1 MIRRIDVLAI
11 LLAILL
17 VFVCFPQGQAATV
30 NEIVAVVNGEAITRY
45 EMQQEMRNSPSQSA
59 MGEMKVQMEKDAER
73 ERKVLRS
80 MINERLFVQ
89 EANRL
94 GISVPDEVIRSRLE
108 RIRQENGL
116 SREEL
121 EEYLQERGRALDQF
135 KERIRRKIKVNR
147 LLSSMVR
154 QKVVLT
160 EEEVRSYYKEHKDD
174 FLPPSE
180 VELSLI
186 LMRDRQELK
195 ALRAKIRQ
203 GEMAFSQAARRHSVG
218 PNAGEGGNMGAVAFD
233 DLNKQLRDIVR
244 DLEPEQVS
252 RVFPFRNAYALMRL
266 ETMQSSRGENAFSR
280 VRDEVRQEAYSR
292 KVRQRFEEYVDKLS
306 SKAVIDIRL

>member
-1 MIRRIDVLAI
+1 VIRRIDLLAS

-17 VFVCFPQGQAATV
+17 FFMCFPQGQAATV

-45 EMQQEMRNSPSQSA
+45 ELQQEMRNSPAQSA
-59 MGEMKVQMEKDAER
+59 MGAMGLQTGKNGDR

-94 GISVPDEVIRSRLE
+94 GISLSDEVVRSRLE

-121 EEYLQERGRALDQF
+121 ENYLQERGRDLDQF
-135 KERIRRKIKVNR
+135 KETIRRKIKINR

-160 EEEVRSYYKEHKDD
+160 EEEVRSYFEEHKDD

-186 LMRDRQELK
+186 LMRDRQALK

-203 GEMAFSQAARRHSVG
+203 EEMAFTRAAERHSVG
-218 PNAGEGGNMGAVAFD
+218 PNAQKGGNMGTVAFD
-233 DLNKQLRDIVR
+233 DLNKQLRDVVR
-244 DLEPEQVS
+244 DLEPDQVS
-252 RVFPFRNAYALMRL
+252 RVIPFKDAYCLVRL
-266 ETMQSSRGENAFSR
+266 ERTQSSRGEEAFSR
-280 VRDEVRQEAYSR
+280 VREKVRQKAYSR
-292 KVRQRFEEYVDKLS
+292 KVRQRFEEYVNKLR

>member
-1 MIRRIDVLAI
+1 MIRRIDVRAS

-17 VFVCFPQGQAATV
+17 LFVCFPQGQAATV

-45 EMQQEMRNSPSQSA
+45 ELQQELGNSPAQSA
-59 MGEMKVQMEKDAER
+59 MGGTGLQVDKDGDR

-80 MINERLFVQ
+80 MINEMLFVQ
-89 EANRL
+89 EADRL
-94 GISVPDEVIRSRLE
+94 GISIPDEVVRSRLE
-108 RIRQENGL
+108 RIREENGM
-116 SREEL
+116 SRREL
-121 EEYLQERGRALDQF
+121 EQYLRERGRDLDQF

-160 EEEVRSYYKEHKDD
+160 EEEVRSYYKEHKDE

-186 LMRDRQELK
+186 LTRDRQELK
-195 ALRAKIRQ
+195 ALRARIRE
-203 GEMAFSQAARRHSVG
+203 GELAFSQAARRYSVG
-218 PNAGEGGNMGAVAFD
+218 PGAAQGGNMGTVAFD
-233 DLNKQLRDIVR
+233 DLNRQLRDVVR
-244 DLEPEQVS
+244 DLEPGQVS
-252 RVFPFRNAYALMRL
+252 RVFSFRNAHALLRL
-266 ETMQSSRGENAFSR
+266 ETIQSSRGEEAFSR

-292 KVRQRFEEYVDKLS
+292 KVRQRFEEYVDNLR

>member
-1 MIRRIDVLAI
+1 MIRRIDVRAS

-17 VFVCFPQGQAATV
+17 FFVCFPQGQAATV
-30 NEIVAVVNGEAITRY
+30 NEIVAVVNGEAITSY
-45 EMQQEMRNSPSQSA
+45 KLQQKMQNSPAQSA
-59 MGEMKVQMEKDAER
+59 MGTMGLQTEKHRDR

-94 GISVPDEVIRSRLE
+94 GISIPDEVVRSRLE
-108 RIRQENGL
+108 QIRQENGL
-116 SREEL
+116 SREDL
-121 EEYLQERGRALDQF
+121 EEYLQKRGRNLEQF
-135 KERIRRKIKVNR
+135 KETIRKKVKINR

-160 EEEVRSYYKEHKDD
+160 EEEVRSYYEEHKDD

-186 LMRDRQELK
+186 LVQDRQELK

-203 GEMAFSQAARRHSVG
+203 GEMAFPRAAKRHSVG
-218 PNAGEGGNMGAVAFD
+218 PNAQKGGNMGTVAFD

-252 RVFPFRNAYALMRL
+252 RVFPFRNAYALVRL
-266 ETMQSSRGENAFSR
+266 ETMQSSRGEEAFSR
-280 VRDEVRQEAYSR
+280 VRDKVRQKAYSR
-292 KVRQRFEEYVDKLS
+292 KVRQRFEEYVKKLR

>member
-1 MIRRIDVLAI
+1 MIRRIDVLAS

-17 VFVCFPQGQAATV
+17 VFVCFSQGQAATV

-45 EMQQEMRNSPSQSA
+45 ELQQEMQNSPAQSA
-59 MGEMKVQMEKDAER
+59 MGSMGLQTGKNGER

-89 EANRL
+89 EAKRL
-94 GISVPDEVIRSRLE
+94 GISVPDEVVRSRLE

-121 EEYLQERGRALDQF
+121 EEYLQERGRNLDQF
-135 KERIRRKIKVNR
+135 KERIRRKIKINR

-160 EEEVRSYYKEHKDD
+160 EEEIRSYYKEHKND

-180 VELSLI
+180 VELSVI
-186 LMRDRQELK
+186 LMQDRQELK
-195 ALRAKIRQ
+195 ALRAQIRQ
-203 GEMAFSQAARRHSVG
+203 GELAFSQAARRHSVG
-218 PNAGEGGNMGAVAFD
+218 PNAEEGGDMGAVAFD
-233 DLNKQLRDIVR
+233 DLNKQLRNIVR
-244 DLEPEQVS
+244 ELEPEQVS
-252 RVFPFRNAYALMRL
+252 RVFPFRNAYGLVRL
-266 ETMQSSRGENAFSR
+266 ETMQSSRGEEAFSR

-292 KVRQRFEEYVDKLS
+292 KVRQRFKEYVDKLR

>member
-1 MIRRIDVLAI
+1 MIRRIDVRAS
-11 LLAILL
+11 LLAVLL
-17 VFVCFPQGQAATV
+17 LFVCFAQGQAATV
-30 NEIVAVVNGEAITRY
+30 NEIVAVVNGQAITRY
-45 EMQQEMRNSPSQSA
+45 ELQQDMRNSPAQSSMGA
-59 MGEMKVQMEKDAER
+59 MGLQMERDGER

-89 EANRL
+89 EAERL
-94 GISVPDEVIRSRLE
+94 GISVPDEVVRSRLE

-121 EEYLQERGRALDQF
+121 EEYLRERGRDLKQF
-135 KERIRRKIKVNR
+135 KETIRSKIKVNR

-160 EEEVRSYYKEHKDD
+160 EEEVRSYYKEHKDE

-186 LMRDRQELK
+186 LMQERQALK
-195 ALRAKIRQ
+195 ALRARIRQ
-203 GEMAFSQAARRHSVG
+203 GEITFSQAARRHSVG
-218 PNAGEGGNMGAVAFD
+218 PGAGQGGNMGTMAFD
-233 DLNKQLRDIVR
+233 DLNRQLRDIVR

-252 RVFPFRNAYALMRL
+252 RVFPFRNAYALVRL
-266 ETMQSSRGENAFSR
+266 EKMQTSRGEDAFSR
-280 VRDEVRQEAYSR
+280 VREEVRQEAYSR
-292 KVRQRFEEYVDKLS
+292 KVRQRYEEYVDKLR

>member
-1 MIRRIDVLAI
+1 MIRRIDVLASLVVV
-11 LLAILL
+11 LLL
-17 VFVCFPQGQAATV
+17 FVCFPQGQAATV

-45 EMQQEMRNSPSQSA
+45 ELQQEMRNSPGQSA
-59 MGEMKVQMEKDAER
+59 PGAMGLQMEKDGDRER
-73 ERKVLRS
+73 EVLSS

-94 GISVPDEVIRSRLE
+94 GMSISDEVVRSRLE
-108 RIRQENGL
+108 RIRQGNSL

-121 EEYLQERGRALDQF
+121 KEYLQKRGRNLDQF
-135 KERIRRKIKVNR
+135 KETIRRKIKVNR

-160 EEEVRSYYKEHKDD
+160 EEEARSYYKEHKDD

-195 ALRAKIRQ
+195 TLRARIRQ
-203 GEMAFSQAARRHSVG
+203 GEMTFPQAARRHSVG
-218 PNAGEGGNMGAVAFD
+218 PNAGEGGNMGVVAFD

-252 RVFPFRNAYALMRL
+252 RVFPFRNAHALVRL
-266 ETMQSSRGENAFSR
+266 EKMQSSRGEKAFSR
-280 VRDEVRQEAYSR
+280 VRDKVRQEAYSR
-292 KVRQRFEEYVDKLS
+292 KVRKRFEEYVDKLR